1 MRGLIGEFGH
11 LWGGRWDEGRGWNVW
26 RVLAVR
32 SGMCED
38 AMWWSAEESV
48 RRHGFVKRKGSVVG
62 SDKCEDVRV
71 VEEGREFGEGVR
83 LVRAVGRETRDSQ
96 SLAGPELGPGTCC
109 ECPPHRT
116 PPFPREWSSCLGSPR
131 SPSAPVDW
139 GGGAELVHSEELSSQ
154 PAAPGVTL
162 DFILFT

>member
-1 MRGLIGEFGH
+1 
-11 LWGGRWDEGRGWNVW
+11 
-26 RVLAVR
+26 
-32 SGMCED
+32 MCED

-154 PAAPGVTL
+154 PAVPHVQLHWLSELRFSVFLSTTL
-162 DFILFT
+162 